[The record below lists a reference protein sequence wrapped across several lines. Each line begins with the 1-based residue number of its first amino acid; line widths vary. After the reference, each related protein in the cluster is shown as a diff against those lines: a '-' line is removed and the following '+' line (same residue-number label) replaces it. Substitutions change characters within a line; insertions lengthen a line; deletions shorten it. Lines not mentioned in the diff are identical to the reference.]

1 MDEKSHEHKSQ
12 LEDEAA
18 FVDLEPNSTESIW
31 RSCCFRCSPSATR
44 YFSVLGLCS
53 TVIVF
58 SAAMIAAHPK
68 DLEIRANFLP
78 LISGTLML
86 FIEAPR
92 SSENS

>member
-1 MDEKSHEHKSQ
+1 MDEKSHERKSE
-12 LEDEAA
+12 LEDEAS
-18 FVDLEPNSTESIW
+18 FVDIEPGSTESIW

-44 YFSVLGLCS
+44 YFSVLSLCAS
-53 TVIVF
+53 VIVF

-86 FIEAPR
+86 FIDGPK
-92 SSENS
+92 NS